1 MNITLAAALCV
12 SLAGVA
18 AAQQTKPICIV
29 DGVRYPDCDAV
40 LGRKGVSS
48 IAHVEVVKGPAAAS
62 AYGADAVN
70 GAIIISTKLGAGNA
84 LAPTDDPLAGFL
96 YPPELVMAHQQEIG
110 LTDRQR
116 SAIQAAMKEAQG
128 KFVDLQ
134 FQMSGELEKL
144 QRIVQPSTVDE
155 AKMLDELDRVLAMEK
170 EIKHAQVTLMIRIKN
185 QLTEQ
190 QQAALGKL
198 RP

>member
-1 MNITLAAALCV
+1 
-12 SLAGVA
+12 
-18 AAQQTKPICIV
+18 
-29 DGVRYPDCDAV
+29 
-40 LGRKGVSS
+40 
-48 IAHVEVVKGPAAAS
+48 
-62 AYGADAVN
+62 
-70 GAIIISTKLGAGNA
+70 
-84 LAPTDDPLAGFL
+84 
-96 YPPELVMAHQQEIG
+96 
-110 LTDRQR
+110 
-116 SAIQAAMKEAQG
+116 MKEAQG

-170 EIKHAQVTLMIRIKN
+170 EIKHTQVSLMIRIKN

-190 QQAALGKL
+190 QQTALAKL